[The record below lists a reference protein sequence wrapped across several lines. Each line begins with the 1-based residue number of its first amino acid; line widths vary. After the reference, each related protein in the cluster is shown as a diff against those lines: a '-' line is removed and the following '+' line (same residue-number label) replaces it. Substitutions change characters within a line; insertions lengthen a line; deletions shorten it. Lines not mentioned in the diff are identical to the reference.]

1 MSLIIT
7 QVCETLINA
16 DTSLQFMKLETGQT
30 PFDLCRPVTGL
41 GRFAENFKFAKMCH
55 KGCIIVAI
63 RRVSVLLVLSVQY
76 DRHCCHNLK
85 RRINFLP
92 THTPYTNFVVI
103 RPRARFFEQ
112 HNPGIFKLPDVNKV
126 LHSTDYTIFR
136 SAYEIITVYGDRKQ
150 QANQLR
156 RVPSYG

>member
-1 MSLIIT
+1 MNKKVSKDSTQSMSLIIT

-63 RRVSVLLVLSVQY
+63 RRVSVLLVLSV
-76 DRHCCHNLK
+76 
-85 RRINFLP
+85 
-92 THTPYTNFVVI
+92 
-103 RPRARFFEQ
+103 
-112 HNPGIFKLPDVNKV
+112 
-126 LHSTDYTIFR
+126 
-136 SAYEIITVYGDRKQ
+136 
-150 QANQLR
+150 
-156 RVPSYG
+156 